1 MPQLIK
7 SMMIFEVPRVFAIS
21 HRSFKDVVWLTEMY
35 TKVAIAKK
43 NLKYNIYI
51 WNQHYVCWLTLLDA
65 IVSEGL
71 VMTRLGSLSSIIY
84 AGAIWVY
91 NFLPFSF
98 ILWYARIKFRFIVF
112 FFFFYFIMDLPYNT
126 VHHTTKFPWNEQKL
140 AEQFQFGLF
149 GDGRRA
155 ALTDGRTNEWL
166 DAWNHQNTHLVSS
179 IRALNYRWD
188 TLITDSH
195 GNQII

>member
-1 MPQLIK
+1 
-7 SMMIFEVPRVFAIS
+7 
-21 HRSFKDVVWLTEMY
+21 MY

-43 NLKYNIYI
+43 IWKYNIYI

-71 VMTRLGSLSSIIY
+71 VMTRLGSQSSIIY

-112 FFFFYFIMDLPYNT
+112 SFSFISLWICLIILCITPPNFHGTSKNWPSNFNLDSTSRYFAPHQMSLGMAGGPHWRT
-126 VHHTTKFPWNEQKL
+126 EGRTSGWMHETTKIPIWY
-140 AEQFQFGLF
+140 
-149 GDGRRA
+149 
-155 ALTDGRTNEWL
+155 
-166 DAWNHQNTHLVSS
+166 HLSVP
-179 IRALNYRWD
+179 
-188 TLITDSH
+188 
-195 GNQII
+195 